1 MKQAETPYL
10 LAYSKGRMN
19 RDIPSL
25 FKNRIERFET
35 KTEEKWW

>member
-1 MKQAETPYL
+1 MKQTETPYL
-10 LAYSKGRMN
+10 LAYSRGRMN

-25 FKNRIERFET
+25 FKNRIEHFET